1 MGTTFTYTYRHLTQQ
16 GDTLLFALDTQNQ
29 SKWHFVKKEKADS
42 LTIDTVVITVLDGN
56 PMADRMPDYNQTNL
70 KYQLQ
75 NTRSYSTSGVIENEG
90 NIWMHPPRQAY
101 FRILELNPFP
111 YIKAPYEVGTAWT
124 WSLDIGSA
132 WGDERWKTWEG
143 GITNTYT
150 YTITDERIL
159 PTAMGNLKCYLI
171 KAEATS
177 DLGKNFS
184 PLLF

>member
-1 MGTTFTYTYRHLTQQ
+1 
-16 GDTLLFALDTQNQ
+16 
-29 SKWHFVKKEKADS
+29 
-42 LTIDTVVITVLDGN
+42 
-56 PMADRMPDYNQTNL
+56 
-70 KYQLQ
+70 
-75 NTRSYSTSGVIENEG
+75 
-90 NIWMHPPRQAY
+90 MHPPRQAY

-111 YIKAPYEVGTAWT
+111 YIKAPYEVGTTWT

-159 PTAMGNLKCYLI
+159 PKAMGNLKCYLI

-177 DLGKNFS
+177 DLGKTS
-184 PLLF
+184 LLAYFNETYGFITLDYTNIDGSKTLLELTAHSN